1 MKLTKNA
8 IAMLGLD
15 GKTDA
20 IFFDDEVPG
29 FGIRLRLA
37 AGGKVARNWI
47 VQWKRSGATN
57 RIRIGSAGVL
67 DVKAARDQAR
77 KILGRVALG
86 EDPSADR
93 RDRREKDALTFRSQ
107 AAEFL
112 AAKESELAPRSHVE
126 ATRYLTDPRYFGPLH
141 SKPLDSIA
149 LRDVAARIVV
159 IQRECGDP
167 TAARARGALT
177 SFFTWA
183 MRMGLCSANLCVG
196 SINPEVTARD
206 RVLSPDEIAR
216 VWAACADDDYGKIVR
231 LLILL
236 GARREEIGGLA
247 HSELRDLDGPAP
259 TWTLTKERSKNGRA
273 HTLPLMPMAL
283 AIVRSAPRMAS
294 RDQLFGERAAEGFT
308 TWGKSKAALDRRCGV
323 RGWVVH
329 DIRRSVATGMGDIGI
344 APHVIE
350 QILNHRSGP
359 ARGGALALLYNK
371 SRYDREVRP
380 ALARWE
386 DHIRTLVD
394 GGERK
399 VIPLPQFAS

>member
-1 MKLTKNA
+1 MKLTKNSITA
-8 IAMLGLD
+8 LGLD
-15 GKTDA
+15 GKSDA

-57 RIRIGSAGVL
+57 RLRIGSAGVL
-67 DVKAARDQAR
+67 DVRAAREEA
-77 KILGRVALG
+77 KKVLGRVALG

-93 RDRREKDALTFRSQ
+93 RERREKDALTFRSQ
-107 AAEFL
+107 VTEFL
-112 AAKESELAPRSHVE
+112 AAKQSELAPRSLRE
-126 ATRYLTDPRYFGPLH
+126 ATRYLCDARYFGPLH
-141 SKPLDSIA
+141 SKPLDAIA

-177 SFFTWA
+177 AFFSWC
-183 MRMGLCSANLCVG
+183 MRMGLATANPCVG
-196 SINPEVTARD
+196 SINPEVTERD
-206 RVLSPDEIAR
+206 RVLSFEEIAR
-216 VWAACADDDYGKIVR
+216 VWAACADDDYGRIVR

-236 GARREEIGGLA
+236 GARREEIGGMA
-247 HSELRDLDGPAP
+247 WSELDFDAPQP
-259 TWTLTKERSKNGRA
+259 TWTLPKERSKNGKA
-273 HTLPLMPMAL
+273 ITLPLMPMAL
-283 AIVRSAPRMAS
+283 AIIRSVPKRVS
-294 RDQLFGERAAEGFT
+294 RDQLFGASAAQGFT
-308 TWGKSKAALDRRCGV
+308 SWGGSKVQLDRRCGV

-329 DIRRSVATGMGDIGI
+329 DIRRSVATGMADIGI

-350 QILNHRSGP
+350 TILNHRSGP
-359 ARGGALALLYNK
+359 ARGGALALIYNR
-371 SRYDREVRP
+371 SNYQREVRT

-399 VIPLPQFAS
+399 IIPLPQIAS

>member
-1 MKLTKNA
+1 MKLTKNTVGA
-8 IAMLGLD
+8 LGLD

-57 RIRIGSAGVL
+57 RLRIGSAGVL
-67 DVKAARDQAR
+67 DLKSARDQAR

-86 EDPSADR
+86 EDPSSDRSDR
-93 RDRREKDALTFRSQ
+93 RAKDALTLRSQ

-112 AAKESELAPRSHVE
+112 AAKKSELAASTFGE
-126 ATRYLTDPRYFGPLH
+126 CTRYLCDPRYFGPLH

-159 IQRECGDP
+159 IQRECGDG
-167 TAARARGALT
+167 AAAQARAAL
-177 SFFTWA
+177 SNFFGWA
-183 MRMGLCSANLCVG
+183 MRMGLATSNPTIG
-196 SINPEVTARD
+196 SVCPEVTERD
-206 RVLSPDEIAR
+206 RVLSFEEIAR
-216 VWAACADDDYGKIVR
+216 VWAACADDDYGRIVR

-236 GARREEIGGLA
+236 GARREEIGGMA
-247 HSELRDLDGPAP
+247 WSELALDAPQP
-259 TWTLTKERSKNGRA
+259 TWTLPKERSKNGKA

-283 AIVRSAPRMAS
+283 SIIRGVARRVS
-294 RDQLFGERAAEGFT
+294 RDQLFGERAPEGFT
-308 TWGKSKAALDRRCGV
+308 TWNAKAALDRRCGV
-323 RGWVVH
+323 ENWRLH
-329 DIRRSVATGMGDIGI
+329 DLRRSTATGMADIGI
-344 APHVIE
+344 APHIIE
-350 QILNHRSGP
+350 QILNHRSGHK
-359 ARGGALALLYNK
+359 AGIAGIYNR
-371 SRYDREVRP
+371 SSYEREVRP

-399 VIPLPQFAS
+399 VIPLQQFAS

>member
-1 MKLTKNA
+1 MKLTKNSVA
-8 IAMLGLD
+8 ALGLD

-37 AGGKVARNWI
+37 AGGKVARSWI
-47 VQWKRSGATN
+47 VQWKKSGSTN

-93 RDRREKDALTFRSQ
+93 RDRREKDLLTFRSQ

-112 AAKESELAPRSHVE
+112 AAKKTELAESSFGE
-126 ATRYLTDPRYFGPLH
+126 CTRYLTGPKYFGPLH

-149 LRDVAARIVV
+149 LRDVAARIVT
-159 IQRECGDP
+159 IQRECGDGA
-167 TAARARGALT
+167 AARARGTL
-177 SFFTWA
+177 SNFFGWA
-183 MRMGLCSANLCVG
+183 MRMGLATANPCIG
-196 SINPEVTARD
+196 SINPEVTERD
-206 RVLSPDEIAR
+206 RVLSFEEIAR

-236 GARREEIGGLA
+236 GARREEIGGIA
-247 HSELRDLDGPAP
+247 FSELNLDAPQP
-259 TWTLTKERSKNGRA
+259 TWTLPKERSKNGKA

-283 AIVRSAPRMAS
+283 AIVRSVPRRVT
-294 RDQLFGERAAEGFT
+294 RDQLFGTSAAEGFT
-308 TWGKSKAALDRRCGV
+308 SWGKGKAALDRRCGV
-323 RGWVVH
+323 ENWRLH
-329 DIRRSVATGMGDIGI
+329 DTRRSTATGMADIGI
-344 APHVIE
+344 APHIVE
-350 QILNHRSGP
+350 QILNHRSGHK
-359 ARGGALALLYNK
+359 AGIAGIYNR
-371 SRYDREVRP
+371 SSYEREVRP

-386 DHIRTLVD
+386 DHLRTLVD

-399 VIPLPQFAS
+399 VIPLQQFAS

>member
-1 MKLTKNA
+1 MKLTKNSVA
-8 IAMLGLD
+8 ALGLD

-37 AGGKVARNWI
+37 AGGKVARSWI
-47 VQWKRSGATN
+47 VQWKKSGSTN

-67 DVKAARDQAR
+67 DAKAAREQAR

-112 AAKESELAPRSHVE
+112 AAKESELAPRSYVE
-126 ATRYLTDPRYFGPLH
+126 ATRYLCDVRYFGPLH
-141 SKPLDSIA
+141 SKPLDAIT

-177 SFFTWA
+177 SFFTWS
-183 MRMGLCSANLCVG
+183 MRMGLCSANPCVG

-206 RVLSPDEIAR
+206 RVLSFAEIGAI
-216 VWAACADDDYGKIVR
+216 WAACADDDHGKIVR

-236 GARREEIGGLA
+236 GARRQEIGGML
-247 HSELRDLDGPAP
+247 HDEFSDLDGPAP
-259 TWTLTKERSKNGRA
+259 SWTLPKERSKNGKA

-283 AIVRSAPRMAS
+283 AIVRSVPRMAS

-308 TWGKSKAALDRRCGV
+308 TWGKSKAELDLRCGIAD
-323 RGWVVH
+323 WHLH
-329 DIRRSVATGMGDIGI
+329 DLRRSTATGMADIGI

-350 QILNHRSGP
+350 TILNHRSGHK
-359 ARGGALALLYNK
+359 AGIAGIYNK
-371 SRYDREVRP
+371 SRYEREVRP
-380 ALARWE
+380 ALALWE
-386 DHIRTLVD
+386 DHLRSLVD
-394 GGERK
+394 GGERR
-399 VIPLPQFAS
+399 VIPLLQVGA

>member
-1 MKLTKNA
+1 MKLTQKTVA
-8 IAMLGLD
+8 ALALD

-57 RIRIGSAGVL
+57 RLRIGAAGVL
-67 DVKAARDQAR
+67 DLKAAREEA
-77 KILGRVALG
+77 KKVLGRVALG

-93 RDRREKDALTFRSQ
+93 SERRAKDALTLRSQ

-112 AAKESELAPRSHVE
+112 AAKKSELAESSLGE
-126 ATRYLTDPRYFGPLH
+126 ATRYLTGPKYFGPLH

-159 IQRECGDP
+159 IQRECGDGA
-167 TAARARGALT
+167 AARARGALT
-177 SFFTWA
+177 NFFTWA
-183 MRMGLCSANLCVG
+183 MRMGLCSANPCIG

-206 RVLSPDEIAR
+206 RVLSFEEIAR
-216 VWAACADDDYGKIVR
+216 VWAACAADDYGRIVR

-247 HSELRDLDGPAP
+247 WSELDLDAPQP
-259 TWTLTKERSKNGRA
+259 TWTLPAERSKNGRA

-283 AIVRSAPRMAS
+283 AIIRSVPRRVA
-294 RDQLFGERAAEGFT
+294 RDVLFGERAAQGFT
-308 TWGKSKAALDRRCGV
+308 SWGKGKAALDRRCAV
-323 RGWVVH
+323 ENWRLH
-329 DIRRSVATGMGDIGI
+329 DTRRSTATLMADVGV
-344 APHVIE
+344 APHIVE
-350 QILNHRSGP
+350 QVLNHRSGHK
-359 ARGGALALLYNK
+359 AGIAGIYNRSNYQREVRAALAL
-371 SRYDREVRP
+371 
-380 ALARWE
+380 WE
-386 DHIRTLVD
+386 DHVRSLVD

-399 VIPLPQFAS
+399 IIPLPQIAS